1 MSMPERGAPRA
12 PVADDE
18 TAHVVRE
25 TLEVREDTGAPGVAR
40 RRFLTWMA
48 AAPTITMVAHVGL
61 DLADPP
67 PAADAATGAQLPLG
81 LDLGD
86 ALTLAGTP
94 TGLAMVLRV
103 TDENRV
109 EVELT
114 RVETGQGITTT
125 VAMLVAD
132 ELGARL
138 ADVDVLLADADQTQ
152 IAQLTA
158 LSNTTRAMYTPARTV
173 AAGMRARLLT
183 AAALRWKVLP
193 SSVRAVD
200 TTVRGPNGQTA
211 TFAELREAAAG
222 IAVPL
227 ASTALKPV
235 SQLTVVGRSAGRIDA
250 EAIVTGK
257 AEYSLDR
264 GPTDA
269 LATVVARPPT
279 LGGTIGSVDDSTA
292 RGMPGVVAVTRIP
305 TGVAVSARTFGEA
318 MAAKDQ
324 LRITWRPGPL
334 AGTSD
339 AQVFQQLRSK
349 LAPFG
354 LKPPLS
360 RSVEGTFEFLA
371 VSHAPM
377 EVHGAVADV
386 KGARAEVWC
395 ASQVATHAQRE
406 VARAIGIAPS
416 AVTLHVTRAGGAFGR
431 RLFPEPAVEAAI
443 VSKAVGRPIKVMWTR
458 NDDMRHGRFRMP
470 SVAKVRASY
479 IGSIVVA
486 FEHRLASLQLDMSH
500 GIGDA
505 LTAGG
510 MALLPGGIDQTFF
523 HLTQHVPYEFGL
535 TSQRLDEVSLPI
547 PSATWRSVYSS
558 FSAVSNEIMVDELAR
573 ALRRDPVD
581 LRRSKL
587 KSARLKSVL
596 DVVAREGG
604 WDRAMPAGHGQGVGV
619 WEEYKSAVAYLVEL
633 DATGA
638 VPRPT
643 RVVVAAD
650 VGLCVNPKGLEAQLQ
665 GAAIDAASAIFRAG
679 NHLDAGAMREGSF
692 ADFHWARMANSPFSI
707 EVHLVSSS
715 DQPGGAGELGYPA
728 ASAAM
733 ANAYAR
739 ATGTSPRRFPIIDG

>member
-1 MSMPERGAPRA
+1 MASGGPLQAVHETIEEGEVAP
-12 PVADDE
+12 
-18 TAHVVRE
+18 
-25 TLEVREDTGAPGVAR
+25 GAPGVAR

-61 DLADPP
+61 DLADPGT
-67 PAADAATGAQLPLG
+67 ADATAAKAGVELPFG
-81 LDLGD
+81 LDIGD

-94 TGLAMVLRV
+94 TGLAMVLRI
-103 TDENRV
+103 TAENRV

-125 VAMLVAD
+125 IAMLVAE
-132 ELGARL
+132 ELGARV
-138 ADVDVLLADADQTQ
+138 ADIDVLLADAAQNQ

-158 LSNTTRAMYTPARTV
+158 LSNTTRAMYVPARTV

-183 AAALRWKVLP
+183 AAAGRWRVLP
-193 SSVRAVD
+193 STLVAADTAVRAPD
-200 TTVRGPNGQTA
+200 GRTA
-211 TFAELREAAAG
+211 TFAELAEDAARVV
-222 IAVPL
+222 VPL
-227 ASTALKPV
+227 V
-235 SQLTVVGRSAGRIDA
+235 SVAPKSPSQFTVVGTPTGRIDA
-250 EAIVTGK
+250 EAIVTGR

-264 GPTDA
+264 GPADA
-269 LATVVARPPT
+269 LPTVVARPPT
-279 LGGTIGSVDDSTA
+279 LRGTVASVDDAAA
-292 RGMPGVVAVTRIP
+292 RAMPGVVAVTRIP
-305 TGVAVSARTFGEA
+305 TGVAVTARTFAEA
-318 MAAKDQ
+318 LAARDQ
-324 LRITWRPGPL
+324 LRVTWNPGPL

-339 AQVFQQLRSK
+339 ADVFAKLRGA

-354 LKPPLS
+354 PKPLFS
-360 RSVEGTFEFLA
+360 RSVEATFEFAA

-377 EVHGAVADV
+377 EVHAAVADV
-386 KGARAEVWC
+386 RNGRAEVWC

-406 VARAIGIAPS
+406 VAKALGLAAS

-431 RLFPEPAVEAAI
+431 RLFPEPAVEAAL
-443 VSKAVGRPIKVMWTR
+443 VSQATNRAVKVMWTR

-470 SVAKVRASY
+470 SVAKVRASHV
-479 IGSIVVA
+479 GNLVVA

-505 LTAGG
+505 ITAGG
-510 MALLPGGIDQTFF
+510 MALLPGGVDQTFF
-523 HLTQHVPYEFGL
+523 HLTQHVPYQFGF
-535 TSQRLDEVSLPI
+535 TSQRLDEVALPM
-547 PSATWRSVYSS
+547 PSATWRSVYSA
-558 FSAVSNEIMVDELAR
+558 FTAVSNEIVVDELAR

-581 LRRSKL
+581 LRRAKL
-587 KSARLKSVL
+587 SSPRLRTVL
-596 DVVAREGG
+596 DVVAREGNWG
-604 WDRAMPAGHGQGVGV
+604 RAMPPGHGQGVGL

-633 DATGA
+633 DATGP

-650 VGLCVNPKGLEAQLQ
+650 VGLCVNPRGLDAQLQ
-665 GAAIDAASAIFRAG
+665 GAAVDAASTIFRAG
-679 NHLDAGAMREGSF
+679 NHLDGGAMREGSF
-692 ADFHWARMANSPFSI
+692 ADFHWARMANSPLAI

-739 ATGTSPRRFPIIDG
+739 ATGTGPRRFPIIEEHP